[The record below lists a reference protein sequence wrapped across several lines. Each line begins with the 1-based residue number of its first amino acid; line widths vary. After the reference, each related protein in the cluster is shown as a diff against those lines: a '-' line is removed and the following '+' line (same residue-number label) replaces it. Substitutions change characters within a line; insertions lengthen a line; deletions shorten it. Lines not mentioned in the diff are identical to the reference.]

1 MFPRNARAGAT
12 LEVMRATALQ
22 TMRFF
27 VYPVAHEAIH
37 RRPAWEGTAFTKAVA
52 GAACALP
59 EALIITPMEVAK
71 LGLQL
76 DGRRFQNSGVE
87 VLKCRANVAKWR
99 ATILRPPIQDCAGGI
114 WVEV

>member
-37 RRPAWEGTAFTKAVA
+37 RKPAWEGTSVTKAIA

-59 EALIITPMEVAK
+59 EALIITPMEVWP
-71 LGLQL
+71 
-76 DGRRFQNSGVE
+76 RRA
-87 VLKCRANVAKWR
+87 RASLLAPCVSVSV
-99 ATILRPPIQDCAGGI
+99 PPIAGREA
-114 WVEV
+114 WPPA